1 MKFLRNASIGMSVV
15 LFAATLAFSQAPS
28 STLVT
33 GVTSGQSDRDLF
45 GRAMWA
51 GERSKFSEERSL
63 LQNLIESHADSELV
77 PRAKFA
83 IADAWY
89 AEGKFAEATA
99 EYQDVVTFFANR
111 PEAKEAQQKIDE
123 IRAKYKM

>member
-1 MKFLRNASIGMSVV
+1 MRLLRNASIGMSLV
-15 LFAATLAFSQAPS
+15 LFGAMLTFSQAQS
-28 STLVT
+28 STAT
-33 GVTSGQSDRDLF
+33 GVISQPDRDLF

-51 GERSKFSEERSL
+51 AERSKFSEERSL
-63 LQNLIESHADSELV
+63 LQTLIESHPDSERV

-89 AEGKFAEATA
+89 AEGKFPEAKA
-99 EYQDVVTFFANR
+99 EYQDLVTFFPNR
-111 PEAKEAQQKIDE
+111 PEVKEAQQRLDE

>member
-1 MKFLRNASIGMSVV
+1 MKLLRNSSIGVSIL

-28 STLVT
+28 STAVT

-51 GERSKFSEERSL
+51 GERAKFSEERSL
-63 LQNLIESHADSELV
+63 LQSLIESYPDSELV

-83 IADAWY
+83 IANAWY
-89 AEGKFAEATA
+89 AEGKFAEAKA
-99 EYQDVVTFFANR
+99 EYEDLVTFFPNR
-111 PEAKEAQQKIDE
+111 PEVKEAQQKIDE
-123 IRAKYKM
+123 IRAKYKL